1 MAVYLIIFAFM
12 LLLGAKIAQKGEFH
26 EDFLSLK
33 LSKGIQGF
41 CAICIIAHHFVQP
54 YMYSGEGAGPM
65 TFFGLIGFLFVG
77 VFFFFSGYG
86 LFKSYKTKPDYLK
99 GFLRKRLP
107 VVLVPLYVINTILTV
122 IVLATGGVLYNDL
135 NPIVM
140 GMDNIMFRVTTFL
153 GITLMNSNAW
163 YMITIAMF
171 YIVFYFAFRNNRN
184 EDTAFRIMGIFS
196 LVYIAA
202 GLFAGHGIFWLQGE
216 WWYNS
221 SFLLFIGMYVAK
233 NEEKVISFIKRKYAV
248 IISVL
253 AVFTPI
259 ITLVAIAVTAM
270 LSYYRPGLEGIGC
283 SIVCLFFETLAGI
296 LFTTLILM
304 LTMKVRLNNI
314 ILDFLGSIAL
324 EVYLV
329 HRFFIVA
336 FNSEYVTIPNQVL
349 YLTAVYGATI
359 VAAIILH
366 KIDGAIAGLIRGK
379 SAILPNGISVGSG
392 K

>member
-1 MAVYLIIFAFM
+1 MAVYLIIFALI
-12 LLLGAKIAQKGEFH
+12 LLLGTKVAPKEEFH

-65 TFFGLIGFLFVG
+65 TFFALIGFLFVC
-77 VFFFFSGYG
+77 VFFFFSGYR

-99 GFLRKRLP
+99 GFLKKRLP
-107 VVLVPLYVINTILTV
+107 VVLVPLYVINTIFTV
-122 IVLATGGVLYNDL
+122 IVLATGGTLYNDM
-135 NPIVM
+135 NPLVM
-140 GMDNIMFRVTTFL
+140 GMDNIMFRITTFL

-184 EDTAFRIMGIFS
+184 EDTAFRIIGIFS
-196 LVYIAA
+196 VVYIAA
-202 GLFAGHGIFWLQGE
+202 GLMAGHGIFWLQGE

-233 NEEKVISFIKRKYAV
+233 NEEKIISFIKRKYSV
-248 IISVL
+248 MVSVL
-253 AVFTPI
+253 AIATPI
-259 ITLVAIAVTAM
+259 MTIAAIIATSV

-283 SIVCLFFETLAGI
+283 SIVCLFFETSAGI
-296 LFTTLILM
+296 LFTSLILVI
-304 LTMKVRLNNI
+304 TMKVRINNI

-336 FNSEYVTIPNQVL
+336 FNTEYIIISNQIL
-349 YLTAVYGATI
+349 YLAAVYGCTI

-366 KIDGAIAGLIRGK
+366 QIDGVIVGLIKGK
-379 SAILPNGISVGSG
+379 KTAIRNNASLSAG